1 MKLVTV
7 AEMKKIEEE
16 ANLSGYTYADMMED
30 AGAGVGRY
38 IDALFDC
45 GKADLNALGL
55 IGTGNNGG
63 DTLIALE
70 YLQKQGWNCMAYL
83 IRSRPADDPLMKRIK
98 DTGCLST
105 TLEKDV
111 SFNLL
116 HTWLQNA
123 DAVLD
128 GILGTG
134 TRLPLKRDIT
144 AVLSEVNKQNPMP
157 YTAAIDCPSGVNC
170 DTGEAAVETLK
181 ADITLCMGAVKAG
194 LLKLPAFAYVNLIDL
209 IPLKFDSR
217 SAVWEGIHTEV
228 VEEAILEEAFPPRP
242 LDGHKGTFG
251 TLLVAAGSVNYTGAA
266 LLAGKAAY
274 RSGAGLVQMAVPSSL
289 HAALAGS
296 FLEATWLMLP
306 HEMGVIAGSAAD
318 VIWDHLGRATAVAVG
333 PGLGTENTTRDFLK
347 NLLTGDK
354 GGGEKGAIGF
364 LSQKET
370 HKPAR
375 NSHLPPTVIDAD
387 GLRLLNQIPG
397 WPELLPGDCV
407 LTPHPGEMA
416 AMTGLSVEEIQ
427 KDRIEVTRRF
437 AREWK
442 CVVVLKGAF
451 SVVGEPGGECSVIPY
466 AEPALASA
474 GTGDVLTGIIGS
486 LLAQGRN
493 PYLAARAGAMLH
505 VLAGRLAAEDL
516 GTPVSVIAG
525 DLLEALPRVLAG

>member
-1 MKLVTV
+1 MKLVSV

-16 ANLSGYTYADMMED
+16 ANLSGYSYEDMMED

-38 IDALFDC
+38 IDALFES
-45 GKADLNALGL
+45 GKADLTALGL

-70 YLQKQGWNCMAYL
+70 HLQKQGWNCKVYL
-83 IRSRPADDPLMKRIK
+83 VRPRSANDPLMGRLISA
-98 DTGCLST
+98 GCLST

-123 DAVLD
+123 DVILD

-134 TRLPLKRDIT
+134 TRLPLRKDIA
-144 AVLSEVNKQNPMP
+144 AVLSEVKKQTPMP
-157 YTAAIDCPSGVNC
+157 FTVAVDCPSGVNC
-170 DTGEAAVETLK
+170 DTGEAADETLK
-181 ADITLCMGAVKAG
+181 ADITLCMGAVKDG
-194 LLKLPAFAYVNLIDL
+194 LLKLPAFAYVNDIDL
-209 IPLKFDSR
+209 VPLKLDGR
-217 SAVWEGIHTEV
+217 SAGWERICTEV
-228 VEEAILEEAFPPRP
+228 VEEATLEEAFPPRP

-289 HAALAGS
+289 HIALAGS
-296 FLEATWLMLP
+296 FPEATWLMLP

-318 VIWDHLGRATAVAVG
+318 VIWDNLGRANALAVG

-354 GGGEKGAIGF
+354 GRGDKGAIGF
-364 LSQKET
+364 LTQREKHE
-370 HKPAR
+370 PAR
-375 NSHLPPTVIDAD
+375 KSHLPPVVIDAD
-387 GLRLLNQIPG
+387 GLRLLGQISG
-397 WPELLPGDCV
+397 WPGLLPEDCV

-416 AMTGLSVEEIQ
+416 ALTGLSVEEIQ
-427 KDRIEVTRRF
+427 KNRIEVTRKF
-437 AREWK
+437 AKEWK

-451 SVVGEPGGECSVIPY
+451 SVVGEPGGECSVIPF
-466 AEPALASA
+466 AVPALASA

-505 VLAGRLAAEDL
+505 ALAGRFAAEDL
-516 GTPVSVIAG
+516 GTPVSVMAG
-525 DLLEALPRVLAG
+525 DLLEALPRVMAE